1 VFIESDEAI
10 ALAGEVKQR
19 LVGAGDDGGRCGGE
33 NGENGEEVHGGK
45 RKKKGK
51 KKEKLTWAMMSSHGL
66 LLRLFLS
73 PAYFSLHVALKYLLV
88 YADNIGI
95 TYYLTRRLRELEVD
109 ELNDAWGFIW

>member
-1 VFIESDEAI
+1 MFIESDEAI

-45 RKKKGK
+45 REKKER
-51 KKEKLTWAMMSSHGL
+51 KKEKLTWAIMSSHGL

>member
-1 VFIESDEAI
+1 VART
-10 ALAGEVKQR
+10 ARTAR
-19 LVGAGDDGGRCGGE
+19 RCMVE
-33 NGENGEEVHGGK
+33 KGK
-45 RKKKGK
+45 KEKKKGK
-51 KKEKLTWAMMSSHGL
+51 LTWAIMSSHGL

>member
-1 VFIESDEAI
+1 MRPLPWRARSSRDWWELETT
-10 ALAGEVKQR
+10 
-19 LVGAGDDGGRCGGE
+19 GDAAVARTARTVRRCMVEKG
-33 NGENGEEVHGGK
+33 
-45 RKKKGK
+45 KKGK
-51 KKEKLTWAMMSSHGL
+51 KKEKLTWAIMSSHGL

-95 TYYLTRRLRELEVD
+95 TYYLTRRLREAEVD